1 MNAFISLNPIEIWSV
16 LHGIFNRICVIQSFD
31 WASIQGF
38 QQEVVAGKIHELDAQ
53 YLAYLANTPFL
64 TL

>member
-1 MNAFISLNPIEIWSV
+1 M
-16 LHGIFNRICVIQSFD
+16 QSFN

-38 QQEVVAGKIHELDAQ
+38 QQEVVAGKIHQLDVQ